1 VPLSE
6 REISRTRMEQPDLA
20 SCDLCARAGEWLG
33 RRSNF
38 SVQEWEPLTDHRET
52 KTLGGKSKTQA
63 RDTENETKTTQKK
76 LLLLWLHEQAVRNK
90 TRRERNS
97 KGIDDCRHQDRTDR
111 SQIRKPKT
119 GSLTSK
125 KKNEAGKIS
134 GKTRSRCN
142 SDLTE
147 MIRPSGK
154 KY

>member
-1 VPLSE
+1 MRGLKGRSRRSVPLSE

-76 LLLLWLHEQAVRNK
+76 LLLLCFTSRQCETK
-90 TRRERNS
+90 PGERETL
-97 KGIDDCRHQDRTDR
+97 KELMTADTKIG
-111 SQIRKPKT
+111 QIEARFENRK
-119 GSLTSK
+119 L
-125 KKNEAGKIS
+125 
-134 GKTRSRCN
+134 
-142 SDLTE
+142 DL
-147 MIRPSGK
+147 
-154 KY
+154 